1 MAYREPYRTGRW
13 SPLVD
18 PDLSTPAWA
27 AIAGGVLMACI
38 LAVMLY
44 CWMYGA

>member
-1 MAYREPYRTGRW
+1 MAYRNPYRTGRW

-27 AIAGGVLMACI
+27 AIAGGVLMACV
-38 LAVMLY
+38 LAGLLY
-44 CWMYGA
+44 FGLTG